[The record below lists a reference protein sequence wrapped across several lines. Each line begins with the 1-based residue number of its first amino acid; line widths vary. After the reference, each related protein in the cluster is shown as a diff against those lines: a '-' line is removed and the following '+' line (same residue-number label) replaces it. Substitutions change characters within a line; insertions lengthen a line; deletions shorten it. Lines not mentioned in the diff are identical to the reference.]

1 MKQQNWEIKFDEK
14 FNTIDHTGIIWGK
27 NNKVTM
33 SLEAIKQF
41 IASLLEEQKKEFI
54 KIVNECSFKSE
65 DFISIDTIAS
75 FDNGVMSAKKQILKK
90 LDK

>member
-41 IASLLEEQKKEFI
+41 IASLLEEQKKELV
-54 KIVNECSFKSE
+54 K
-65 DFISIDTIAS
+65 D
-75 FDNGVMSAKKQILKK
+75 ILKCLPKGGANSGSDGWKEYDEYARWNINNK
-90 LDK
+90 LNK